1 VEYVFYICIVNLLQ
15 RERVTEQTNT
25 MYKRQTLITERQYLE
40 SVRIVNEYLLQQT
53 DKSKVKR
60 IHIDKV
66 DITTRLYNLLK
77 RHSVEYLNDVGKMEL
92 SDFMKW
98 RDFGKKT
105 LQELE
110 DVLDLYRIP
119 RSW

>member
-1 VEYVFYICIVNLLQ
+1 
-15 RERVTEQTNT
+15 
-25 MYKRQTLITERQYLE
+25 MYKRPTLITERQYLE

-66 DITTRLYNLLK
+66 DISTRLYNLLK
-77 RHSVEYLNDVGKMEL
+77 NHNVKYLNELGKMEI

-98 RDFGKKT
+98 RDFGRKT
-105 LQELE
+105 LEELE
-110 DVLDLYRIP
+110 NVLDLYRIP

>member
-1 VEYVFYICIVNLLQ
+1 
-15 RERVTEQTNT
+15 

-66 DITTRLYNLLK
+66 DISTRLYNLLS
-77 RHSVEYLNDVGKMEL
+77 RHSIEYLNDLGKMEL

-105 LQELE
+105 LEELE
-110 DVLDLYRIP
+110 NVLDLYRIP

>member
-1 VEYVFYICIVNLLQ
+1 
-15 RERVTEQTNT
+15 
-25 MYKRQTLITERQYLE
+25 MYKRPTLITERQYLE

-53 DKSKVKR
+53 DKTKVKR

-66 DITTRLYNLLK
+66 DISTRLYNLLS
-77 RHSVEYLNDVGKMEL
+77 RHSIEYLNDLGKMEL

-98 RDFGKKT
+98 RDFGRQT
-105 LQELE
+105 LEELE
-110 DVLDLYRIP
+110 NVLDLYRIP

>member
-1 VEYVFYICIVNLLQ
+1 
-15 RERVTEQTNT
+15 

-77 RHSVEYLNDVGKMEL
+77 RHSVEYLNDVVKMEL